1 MKGFAS
7 VENRVKV
14 ALLFL
19 AILLWFFVVSNR
31 DYEAD
36 FSIPLVIRGL
46 EAGYL
51 FVEDPPQSV
60 DIACRGRGRDLLV
73 WRHFLGAHLELNI
86 SGFST
91 KQDFPLVPQMIAMPA
106 GFSIQNLRIAWP
118 ETLRLY
124 IDRMAE
130 TRVPVRA
137 DCEIIPEVSFVQVG
151 PTLCEPDSI
160 SIRGPQILIQQV
172 DELVTR
178 HRRFL
183 HVDESIET
191 RLSLRN
197 VFSSKILLEVQNV
210 LVRAVVEALE
220 QVRHDSVAI
229 EVRNLPQGML
239 CVISPTHANVVLE
252 GPKSSLAALDSLP
265 PRLVLDYGVD
275 WRKEQ
280 SNYIPAFEGPP
291 LVRLA
296 AMDPPEVSW
305 TIQEAAT
312 QKSKRR

>member
-1 MKGFAS
+1 MKGLVS

-14 ALLFL
+14 ALLLL
-19 AILLWFFVVSNR
+19 AILLWFFVVSSR

-91 KQDFPLVPQMIAMPA
+91 KQDFPLVPQMVTVPA
-106 GFSIQNLRIAWP
+106 GLSIRNLRIAWP

-124 IDRMAE
+124 TDRMAE
-130 TRVPVRA
+130 IRVPIRA
-137 DCEIIPEVSFVQVG
+137 DCEIIPDVGFVQVG
-151 PTLCEPDSI
+151 PILCEPDSVL
-160 SIRGPQILIQQV
+160 IRGPQILIQQV

-197 VFSSKILLEVQNV
+197 IFSSKILLELQSV
-210 LVRAVVEALE
+210 LVRATIEPLE
-220 QVRHDSVAI
+220 QIPRDSVAI
-229 EVRNLPQGML
+229 EVQNLPQGVL
-239 CVISPTHANVVLE
+239 SVVSPTYANIVLE
-252 GPKSSLAALDSLP
+252 GPKSALAALDSLP

-275 WRKEQ
+275 WNKEQ
-280 SNYIPAFEGPP
+280 SSYVPAFEGPP
-291 LVRLA
+291 LVKLA

-305 TIQEAAT
+305 TVQEVAK